1 MANIFFKKNFSRLN
15 WNSLQMICKM
25 LEKIAIVIV
34 LDQQAV
40 ASGVV
45 LLAGVAGKGGLK
57 KMDVMVHLV
66 GMPSTLV
73 Y

>member
-1 MANIFFKKNFSRLN
+1 
-15 WNSLQMICKM
+15 MICKM

-45 LLAGVAGKGGLK
+45 LLAGVAGKVGMT
-57 KMDVMVHLV
+57 KMDVTVHLV
-66 GMPSTLV
+66 GIPFTLV